1 MSNTPDIKYLNKDFT
16 SFKSDLLEYAK
27 AYFPSSYNDFS
38 QASPG
43 SMFIEMASYVGDV
56 LSFYLDNQLQETF
69 LQYAKQ
75 KNNLFTIAY
84 MLGYRPKITSA
95 ALVNLDVYQTIP
107 SKQIGGLFVPD
118 FDYALIISPGM
129 NVQSNVNG
137 NINFYVPTKVDFT
150 TSSSLDPTDVSVY
163 NLAGTSAGSYLL
175 KKTVQAVSGQTKT
188 QTFSFGA
195 AKRFQSI
202 TINDANIISI
212 INVVD
217 SSGNI
222 WYEVPYLAQDYI
234 DNPVKNTVANYPSLY
249 QQSNQVPYIL
259 EKVKIDRRFTTRFKS
274 NESMVLEFGSGI
286 NSVSDSSIIPN
297 PSTTNLGVTTDPTTI
312 NTAFDPTNFVTT
324 TTYGLAPYNTSLTVT
339 YLVGGGSQYN
349 VLSNQLTIPSG
360 VTVSGF
366 NTSFSN
372 TIATNN
378 LDAASGG
385 GDGDSVEELRL
396 NSLAAFMS
404 QLRAVTQQD
413 YLEKALSMP
422 SKYGKIS
429 KAYVTKDDATF
440 AEYQS
445 RDLSNKDQ
453 LLVSLYVLALDVEGK
468 LSTPSNALMT
478 NLKTYL
484 GEYRMLTDS
493 VNIKHAYIINIG
505 CDFDIIT
512 RPNFNPQDV
521 IARCLLQ
528 AKQFFNTDNFQI
540 NEPIILNDL
549 YILLDKVEG
558 VQTVKDVRINNK
570 SGGNYS
576 QYAYDIS
583 AATMNKVIY
592 PSLDP
597 SVFEVKYLDTDIQGR
612 VVTF

>member
-1 MSNTPDIKYLNKDFT
+1 MSNLTDIKYLNKDFT
-16 SFKSDLLEYAK
+16 SLKSDLIEYAK
-27 AYFPSSYNDFS
+27 AYFPTAYNDFS

-43 SMFIEMASYVGDV
+43 SMFIEMAAYVGDV

-107 SKQIGGLFVPD
+107 AKTSGGLTTPD
-118 FDYALIISPGM
+118 FDYALIIAPGM
-129 NVQSNVNG
+129 NVQSNANG

-150 TSSSLDPTDVSVY
+150 TSSSLDPTDVDVY
-163 NLAGTSAGSYLL
+163 NLAGTAAGSYLL

-195 AKRFQSI
+195 AKRFQTI

-274 NESMVLEFGSGI
+274 NESLVLEFGSGI
-286 NSVSDSSIIPN
+286 NLVADSAIIPN
-297 PSTTNLGVTTDPTTI
+297 SANTNLGVTTGSTTI

-324 TTYGLAPYNTSLTVT
+324 ATYGLSPYNTSLTVT
-339 YLVGGGSQYN
+339 YLVGGGAQYN
-349 VLSNQLTIPSG
+349 VLANQLTAPSR

-366 NTSFSN
+366 NTAFSN

-378 LDAASGG
+378 PDPASGG
-385 GDGDSVEELRL
+385 GDGDSIEDIRL

-440 AEYQS
+440 ANYQE
-445 RDLSNKDQ
+445 RDISNRDQ
-453 LLVSLYVLALDVEGK
+453 LLVSMYVLALDVEGK
-468 LSTPSNALMT
+468 LSTPSNALMV
-478 NLKTYL
+478 NLKTHL

-493 VNIKHAYIINIG
+493 VNIKPAYIINIG

-521 IARCLLQ
+521 IARCLIK
-528 AKQFFNTDNFQI
+528 AKEYFNVDNFQI

-558 VQTVKDVRINNK
+558 VQTVKDVRIINK
-570 SGGNYS
+570 ATGNYS
-576 QYAYDIS
+576 KYSYDIS

>member
-16 SFKSDLLEYAK
+16 SFKSDLIEYAK
-27 AYFPSSYNDFS
+27 AYFPTSYNDFS

-43 SMFIEMASYVGDV
+43 SMFIEMSSYVGDV

-107 SKQIGGLFVPD
+107 AKTSGGLTIPD
-118 FDYALIISPGM
+118 FDYALIIAPGM

-150 TSSSLDPTDVSVY
+150 TSSSLDPTDVDVY
-163 NLAGTSAGSYLL
+163 NLAGTAAGSYLL

-249 QQSNQVPYIL
+249 QQVNQVPYIL

-274 NESMVLEFGSGI
+274 NESMVIEFGSGI
-286 NSVSDSSIIPN
+286 NSVADSAIIPN
-297 PSTTNLGVTTDPTTI
+297 PSTTNLGVTTGPTTI

-349 VLSNQLTIPSG
+349 VLSNQLTIPSRI
-360 VTVSGF
+360 TVSGF

-378 LDAASGG
+378 TDAASGG
-385 GDGDSVEELRL
+385 GDGDSIEELRL

-429 KAYVTKDDATF
+429 KAYVTKDDSTF
-440 AEYQS
+440 ADYQT
-445 RDLSNKDQ
+445 RDLANKDQ

-521 IARCLLQ
+521 IARCLIQ
-528 AKQFFNTDNFQI
+528 AKDFFNIDNFQI

-558 VQTVKDVRINNK
+558 VQTVKDIKISNK

>member
-16 SFKSDLLEYAK
+16 SFKSDLIEYAK
-27 AYFPSSYNDFS
+27 AYFPTSYNDFS

-107 SKQIGGLFVPD
+107 AKTSGGKSIPD
-118 FDYALIISPGM
+118 FDYALIIAPGM

-163 NLAGTSAGSYLL
+163 NLSGTSAGSYLL

-249 QQSNQVPYIL
+249 QQANQVPYIL

-286 NSVSDSSIIPN
+286 NSVADSAIIPN
-297 PSTTNLGVTTDPTTI
+297 PSTTNLGLTTGSGTI

-349 VLSNQLTIPSG
+349 VLSNQLTIPSR
-360 VTVSGF
+360 VVASGF

-378 LDAASGG
+378 PDAASGG

-396 NSLAAFMS
+396 NSLSAFMS

-440 AEYQS
+440 AEYQT
-445 RDLSNKDQ
+445 RDLANKDQ
-453 LLVSLYVLALDVEGK
+453 LLVSMYVLALDVEGK
-468 LSTPSNALMT
+468 LSTPSNALMK

-521 IARCLLQ
+521 IARCLIQ
-528 AKQFFNTDNFQI
+528 AKDFFNIDNFQI

-558 VQTVKDVRINNK
+558 VQTVKDIRISNK
-570 SGGNYS
+570 SSGNYS

>member
-1 MSNTPDIKYLNKDFT
+1 
-16 SFKSDLLEYAK
+16 
-27 AYFPSSYNDFS
+27 
-38 QASPG
+38 
-43 SMFIEMASYVGDV
+43 
-56 LSFYLDNQLQETF
+56 
-69 LQYAKQ
+69 
-75 KNNLFTIAY
+75 
-84 MLGYRPKITSA
+84 
-95 ALVNLDVYQTIP
+95 
-107 SKQIGGLFVPD
+107 
-118 FDYALIISPGM
+118 
-129 NVQSNVNG
+129 
-137 NINFYVPTKVDFT
+137 
-150 TSSSLDPTDVSVY
+150 
-163 NLAGTSAGSYLL
+163 
-175 KKTVQAVSGQTKT
+175 
-188 QTFSFGA
+188 
-195 AKRFQSI
+195 
-202 TINDANIISI
+202 
-212 INVVD
+212 
-217 SSGNI
+217 
-222 WYEVPYLAQDYI
+222 
-234 DNPVKNTVANYPSLY
+234 
-249 QQSNQVPYIL
+249 
-259 EKVKIDRRFTTRFKS
+259 
-274 NESMVLEFGSGI
+274 
-286 NSVSDSSIIPN
+286 
-297 PSTTNLGVTTDPTTI
+297 
-312 NTAFDPTNFVTT
+312 
-324 TTYGLAPYNTSLTVT
+324 
-339 YLVGGGSQYN
+339 
-349 VLSNQLTIPSG
+349 VLSNQLTIPSR
-360 VTVSGF
+360 VVASGF

-378 LDAASGG
+378 PDAASGG

-396 NSLAAFMS
+396 NSLSAFMS

-440 AEYQS
+440 AEYQT
-445 RDLSNKDQ
+445 RDLANKDQ
-453 LLVSLYVLALDVEGK
+453 LLVSMYVLALDVEGK
-468 LSTPSNALMT
+468 LSTPSNALMK

-521 IARCLLQ
+521 IARCLIQ
-528 AKQFFNTDNFQI
+528 AKDFFNIDNFQI

-558 VQTVKDVRINNK
+558 VQTVKDIRISNK
-570 SGGNYS
+570 SSGNYS

>member
-16 SFKSDLLEYAK
+16 SFKSDLIEYAK
-27 AYFPSSYNDFS
+27 AYFPTSYNDFS

-43 SMFIEMASYVGDV
+43 SMFIEMSSYVGDV

-95 ALVNLDVYQTIP
+95 ALVNLDIYQTIP
-107 SKQIGGLFVPD
+107 AKTSGGLTIPD
-118 FDYALIISPGM
+118 FDYALIIAPGM

-150 TSSSLDPTDVSVY
+150 TSSSLDPTDVDVY
-163 NLAGTSAGSYLL
+163 NLAGTAAGSYLL

-249 QQSNQVPYIL
+249 QQVNQVPYIL

-274 NESMVLEFGSGI
+274 NESMVIEFGSGI
-286 NSVSDSSIIPN
+286 NSVADSAIIPN
-297 PSTTNLGVTTDPTTI
+297 PSTTNLGVTTGPTTI

-349 VLSNQLTIPSG
+349 VLSNQLTIPSRI
-360 VTVSGF
+360 TVSGF

-378 LDAASGG
+378 TDAASGG

-440 AEYQS
+440 ADYQT
-445 RDLSNKDQ
+445 RDLANKDQ

-521 IARCLLQ
+521 IARCLIQ
-528 AKQFFNTDNFQI
+528 AKDFFNINNFQI

-570 SGGNYS
+570 SSGNYS

>member
-27 AYFPSSYNDFS
+27 AYFPTSYNDFS

-107 SKQIGGLFVPD
+107 AKTSGGSTIPD
-118 FDYALIISPGM
+118 FDYALIIAPGM
-129 NVQSNVNG
+129 NIQSNVNG

-163 NLAGTSAGSYLL
+163 NLAGTAAGSYLL

-249 QQSNQVPYIL
+249 QQANQVPYIL

-274 NESMVLEFGSGI
+274 NESMVIEFGSGI
-286 NSVSDSSIIPN
+286 NSVSDSAIIPN
-297 PSTTNLGVTTDPTTI
+297 PSTVNLGVTTGPTTI

-349 VLSNQLTIPSG
+349 VLSNQLTIPSR
-360 VTVSGF
+360 VVVSGF

-378 LDAASGG
+378 PDAASGG

-440 AEYQS
+440 AEYQT
-445 RDLSNKDQ
+445 RDLANKDQ
-453 LLVSLYVLALDVEGK
+453 LLVSMYVLALDVEGK
-468 LSTPSNALMT
+468 LSRPSNALMT

-484 GEYRMLTDS
+484 AEYRMLTDS
-493 VNIKHAYIINIG
+493 VNIKPAYIINIG

-521 IARCLLQ
+521 IARCLIQ
-528 AKQFFNTDNFQI
+528 AKDFFNIDNFQI

-558 VQTVKDVRINNK
+558 VQTVKDVRISNK

>member
-16 SFKSDLLEYAK
+16 SFKSDLIEYAK
-27 AYFPSSYNDFS
+27 AYFPTSYNDFS

-43 SMFIEMASYVGDV
+43 SMFIEMSSYVGDV

-107 SKQIGGLFVPD
+107 AKTSGGLTIPD
-118 FDYALIISPGM
+118 FDYALIIAPGM

-150 TSSSLDPTDVSVY
+150 TSSSLDPTDVDVY
-163 NLAGTSAGSYLL
+163 NLAGTAAGSYLL

-249 QQSNQVPYIL
+249 QQVNQVPYIL

-274 NESMVLEFGSGI
+274 NESMVIEFGSGI
-286 NSVSDSSIIPN
+286 NSVADSAIIPN
-297 PSTTNLGVTTDPTTI
+297 PSTTNLGVTTGPTTI

-349 VLSNQLTIPSG
+349 VLSNQLTIPSRI
-360 VTVSGF
+360 TVSGF

-378 LDAASGG
+378 TDAASGG

-440 AEYQS
+440 ADYQT
-445 RDLSNKDQ
+445 RDLANKDQ

-521 IARCLLQ
+521 IARCLIQ
-528 AKQFFNTDNFQI
+528 AKDFFNIDNFQI

-570 SGGNYS
+570 SSGNYS